1 MTPFLKLVAADVYK
15 KFNGHLEDV
24 AVVFPNKRAGLFF
37 NSYLLESSNNTP
49 LWSPKYL
56 TIADLFQQNS
66 PNAIGD
72 PILLVSKLYKEY
84 IKTMYK
90 EEVADSEVE
99 SLDSFY
105 YWGEMLIKDFDDVD
119 KHLANAKQLFA
130 NIKELREIGT
140 AKDILEPG
148 QAESIARFF
157 SNFKAGG
164 KIEGKF
170 QTIWERLYTIYTTFK
185 ESLRASSIAY
195 EGMLFRDVI
204 ESGKEIVL
212 NYDKYVFVGFSAL
225 NEVESRMF
233 DYVQKQGKALF
244 YWDYDNQYVN
254 DEAQEAGFF
263 MRKNIKRF
271 PGVFDK
277 RHHDNLRTDK
287 KIMVVETVNDSTGV
301 RYISQWLNENLTKEE
316 VDTAIVL
323 CDETMLEPVL
333 HTIPEQANGH
343 DIRQM
348 NVTMGF
354 PVTHTPIFGLVKLL
368 VDLQTRG
375 WSEKQQTFTM
385 SYVCDVLK
393 HPYVVQGSESSRAL
407 RTKLMSEKLFFP
419 TSDVLHADDFLTA
432 LFTRSTDNKEW
443 LEGMS
448 KLIYTIAQT
457 QHKNSKNTLYDQLF
471 IEAILKVYTQCQR
484 LTKLIENGELK
495 VQQATAG
502 KLLIRMLTS
511 LRLPFHG
518 EPVVGLQIMGLL
530 ETRNLDFKHIILLG
544 VNEGNLPKNSGES
557 SYIPYNLRK
566 AFGLTLSEHRDSIYS
581 YYFYRLLQRTERVT
595 LVYNSSS
602 ESKTCGECSRY
613 ILQLLGSKLYNIERL
628 ALSSQQ
634 STSVVEVKELAKND
648 EIIDILRQ
656 RFDTGYSDTAGTM
669 TPTAINKYIDCGL
682 KFFYYYVMKLKPL
695 TDVDEEFKDND
706 FGTVFHKAAENLYKK
721 IIEDGRTTHITS
733 SALEYYIKTPQLL
746 YRFIDDAFRTEFF
759 NNNKPVYNGEQHISR
774 GVMHKFLLRLLNLD
788 IQYTPFQY
796 IGSELKIEMPC
807 TFRSSGNDVNIRIG
821 GIIDRID
828 CKGECVNVID
838 YKTGGGDSSDGN
850 MSLDD
855 VFAHKARAAGYHLQA
870 FLYSI
875 ALKNALAADIESAPE
890 WLKKIALS
898 GARQIAP
905 NLFYINRNVK
915 DNQRSEYVI
924 KIKEASI
931 EGNATKTKVNKT
943 SVEDIATI
951 ETEYMSK
958 LQNVLSEIFDIDK
971 PFVPVADA
979 EKCKYCDYKE
989 ICGR

>member
-1 MTPFLKLVAADVYK
+1 MTPFLKLVAADLYK
-15 KFNGHLEDV
+15 RFNGHLEDV

-37 NSYLLESSNNTP
+37 NNYLLESSNNTP

-140 AKDILEPG
+140 AKDILEPN

-244 YWDYDNQYVN
+244 YWDYDNYYTQS
-254 DEAQEAGFF
+254 EAQEAGYF
-263 MRKNIKRF
+263 MRKNLRRF
-271 PGVFDK
+271 PCVFSK
-277 RHHDNLRTDK
+277 EMFDNLRTEK
-287 KIMVVETVNDSTGV
+287 KVAVVETVNDSTAV
-301 RYISQWLNENLTKEE
+301 RYIPEWLDKNLTEQE

-323 CDETMLEPVL
+323 CDETMLEPAL
-333 HTIPEQANGH
+333 HAIPNEANGH
-343 DIRQM
+343 TIRQM

-354 PVTHTPIFGLVKLL
+354 PLTHTPIFGLVKQL

-375 WSEKQQTFTM
+375 WSEKQQSFTM
-385 SYVCDVLK
+385 SFVCDVLK
-393 HPYVVQGSESSRAL
+393 HPYVIQSSDKSRDL
-407 RTKLMSEKLFFP
+407 RNKLLYEKIFFP
-419 TSDVLHADDFLTA
+419 TDNVLHLDGFLKE
-432 LFTRSTDNKEW
+432 LFTRTPDNKEW
-443 LEGMS
+443 LKS
-448 KLIYTIAQT
+448 ISCLIYGIAQT
-457 QHKNSKNTLYDQLF
+457 LKNNEKKTLYDTLF

-484 LTKLIENGELK
+484 LLQLVSNGELV
-495 VQQATAG
+495 VQQATIG
-502 KLLIRMLTS
+502 KLLIRMLS
-511 LRLPFHG
+511 SQRLPFHG

-530 ETRNLDFKHIILLG
+530 ETRNLDFKNIILLG
-544 VNEGNLPKNSGES
+544 VNEGNLPKNSGEN

-581 YYFYRLLQRTERVT
+581 YYFYRLLQRAERVT

-602 ESKTCGECSRY
+602 DSKTRGECSRY
-613 ILQLLGSKLYNIERL
+613 ILQLLGSKLYDIERL
-628 ALSSQQ
+628 TLTSQQ
-634 STSVVEVKELAKND
+634 STAAIEVKELPKNK
-648 EIIDILRQ
+648 EIIDVLRK
-656 RFDTGYSDTAGTM
+656 RFDTSFNSEAGLM
-669 TPTAINKYIDCGL
+669 TPSAINKYIDCGL
-682 KFFYYYVMKLKPL
+682 KFFYYYVMNMKPL
-695 TDVDEEFKDND
+695 LEADEEFKDND

-721 IIEDGRTTHITS
+721 IINNWNSTTITA
-733 SALEYYIKTPQLL
+733 SALEYYIKTPELL
-746 YRFIDDAFRTEFF
+746 YEFVDDAFRTEFF
-759 NNNKPVYNGEQHISR
+759 KNNKPVYNGEQYIKR
-774 GVMHKFLLRLLNLD
+774 GVLHHFLLRLVKMD
-788 IQYTPFQY
+788 AAYAPFSY
-796 IGSELKIEMPC
+796 RGSEVKIEMPFSFNC
-807 TFRSSGNDVNIRIG
+807 SGNNINVKIG
-821 GIIDRID
+821 GTIDRVD
-828 CKGECVNVID
+828 SKGNTINIID
-838 YKTGGGDSSDGN
+838 YKTGGGESSDGN
-850 MSLDD
+850 MSLEE
-855 VFAHKARAAGYHLQA
+855 VFAHKAKAAGYHLQA
-870 FLYSI
+870 FLYS
-875 ALKNALAADIESAPE
+875 AVLKNVLTGACPCNNA
-890 WLKKIALS
+890 WVKKI
-898 GARQIAP
+898 GADGETKISP
-905 NLFYINRNVK
+905 SLLYVHHK
-915 DNQRSEYVI
+915 DNADRTDFVI
-924 KIKEASI
+924 KVEKSP
-931 EGNATKTKVNKT
+931 
-943 SVEDIATI
+943 VEDISVI
-951 ETEYMSK
+951 ESEYMK
-958 LQNVLSEIFDIDK
+958 RLQQVLTEIFDVDI
-971 PFVPVADA
+971 PFVPATDSK
-979 EKCKYCDYKE
+979 KCEYCDYKE